1 MSTISSKG
9 GGGKAPDEEKLNIP
23 AFVKITNTSGF
34 AIPASVLNRAWVALS
49 QQFVNRNEAVASNLD
64 NNFLAFLWNHVLGN
78 APVSPV
84 TVATMTTY
92 ANTVYDANIGHN
104 FTTCIIPEV
113 FWQKTGYQTTR
124 LEKKMGEIEGFIDLR
139 IWVEG
144 YENSSLSA
152 SHSLPSSNYTIPY
165 IYIGTTY
172 GQTVW
177 STDFLYQRM
186 KAHNETITRIFT
198 KDPEALQIEHDS
210 IDTLCCKTS
219 IDGEAPIISPTH
231 DDLYKF
237 SKDSHRFL
245 IQTCLNNDTHNC
257 IANMEGTNP
266 KFPNFNSVSKLY
278 YGLEVIPMSSRGFS
292 RLEPVMAIQKPPK
305 AKAGKGK
312 RRRAKR
318 KIDGMEQAGEA
329 SSVATVQAE
338 ITETKS
344 DETTN
349 VEETLEAKRKI
360 GGVEQAGEASS
371 VSAIQAEIAE
381 INYETTK
388 VEETLEASTED
399 NDLESTIDETPDV
412 THLLEEA
419 TANKTEAR
427 IPEPIKDGKGIIAN
441 QRQTNLR
448 VPTSGHGQESSRFTA
463 QSEDQAGQLTQGQTI
478 PEVSVSVSALAAR
491 NEAILST
498 TIAKT
503 GTSVA
508 KKSESQAV
516 APARHTTSSQTDAP
530 TGDTASSQ
538 AAVKDA
544 VTLQAAAPV
553 EVQVISQAI
562 AAASSSSNH
571 IGAHIASTH
580 GPQFINEDR
589 ARVIAEL
596 RAQPPPP
603 SLEEVRARRASIKEE
618 RREERRQSIDFI
630 RMRTLSRAS
639 ALGISMTSANPSDSG
654 PLPETTTQGNETTN
668 QSVDP
673 PRALEQVSET
683 TSDST
688 ANDGNIAD
696 LHLKLPPPTGQASGP
711 TPNEAD
717 EATSIADASL
727 KLPRS
732 VDDSSKYT
740 NPISVSPSHLAQL
753 SSPVAQENVKPRR
766 GKWVAPLPEQQ
777 EWVPVSRPP
786 GPSAAAS
793 KKKNHRDAKPVKP
806 SVESRVSLGTQT
818 DTGFISCS
826 VGTQTE
832 TGVAT
837 SIAEDLEPGTGPAP
851 TRENES
857 AGHGNTKPPPSF
869 TSRASLQ
876 RELELTSIVE
886 DPALGQDRG
895 GEYAR
900 GILTMAAPS
909 TAHSHLVAELRGA
922 GVPPSALTSLSWS
935 GLEGHEATGCRQQPV
950 GIHLEVETVTIGGVT
965 FEARRRGSQHRVAA
979 SMPKLEL
986 DW

>member
-9 GGGKAPDEEKLNIP
+9 GGGKAPEEEKLNIP

-34 AIPASVLNRAWVALS
+34 AIPASVLNRAWIALS
-49 QQFVNRNEAVASNLD
+49 QQIVNRNKTAAGNLD
-64 NNFLAFLWNHVLGN
+64 NNFLAFLWNHVVGI

-84 TVATMTTY
+84 TVDTMTSY

-113 FWQKTGYQTTR
+113 FWQQTGYQAIR
-124 LEKKMGEIEGFIDLR
+124 LEKRLGEPEGFIDLR

-152 SHSLPSSNYTIPY
+152 SHRLLSSNSTIPY
-165 IYIGTTY
+165 IYIGTTF

-177 STDFLYQRM
+177 STDFLYNRM
-186 KAHNETITRIFT
+186 KAHNETITGIFT
-198 KDPEALQIEHDS
+198 KDPEPLQIEHDS
-210 IDTLCCKTS
+210 IDTLCCKTNT
-219 IDGEAPIISPTH
+219 DDEAPIISPTH
-231 DDLYKF
+231 DDLHQF
-237 SKDSHRFL
+237 MKDNRRFL
-245 IQTCLNNDTHNC
+245 IQTCLNNDTQDC
-257 IANMEGTNP
+257 IVNMEGTNP
-266 KFPNFNSVSKLY
+266 GFPNFNNISKLY

-292 RLEPVMAIQKPPK
+292 RLEPVMAIQKRPK
-305 AKAGKGK
+305 GKTGKNK
-312 RRRAKR
+312 RRR
-318 KIDGMEQAGEA
+318 
-329 SSVATVQAE
+329 T
-338 ITETKS
+338 
-344 DETTN
+344 
-349 VEETLEAKRKI
+349 KRKI

-371 VSAIQAEIAE
+371 VATIQAEITE
-381 INYETTK
+381 INFETTK
-388 VEETLEASTED
+388 VEETLEAFTED
-399 NDLESTIDETPDV
+399 NDLEPTIDETPDA
-412 THLLEEA
+412 THFLEEA
-419 TANKTEAR
+419 TTNKTEAR
-427 IPEPIKDGKGIIAN
+427 TPEPIKDGKGIIAN

-448 VPTSGHGQESSRFTA
+448 VSTSSHGQESSQSTA

-478 PEVSVSVSALAAR
+478 PEVSDSVSALVR
-491 NEAILST
+491 NEAISST
-498 TIAKT
+498 TIVTK
-503 GTSVA
+503 GTSIA

-530 TGDTASSQ
+530 TGGTASSQ
-538 AAVKDA
+538 APVKDA
-544 VTLQAAAPV
+544 VTLQAVAPV
-553 EVQVISQAI
+553 EVQVIPQVV

-571 IGAHIASTH
+571 TGAHIASTH
-580 GPQFINEDR
+580 GSQSTNEDR

-654 PLPETTTQGNETTN
+654 PLPETTNLSLN
-668 QSVDP
+668 P

-683 TSDST
+683 TSHSA
-688 ANDGNIAD
+688 ANDGNVAGV
-696 LHLKLPPPTGQASGP
+696 HLKLHHPTGQTSGP
-711 TPNEAD
+711 ASNEDD
-717 EATSIADASL
+717 EATPLADASPN
-727 KLPRS
+727 LPRS
-732 VDDSSKYT
+732 VEPSSNNA
-740 NPISVSPSHLAQL
+740 NPISAGPSHLAQL

-777 EWVPVSRPP
+777 EWVPVSRPS

-793 KKKNHRDAKPVKP
+793 KKKNRRDAKPVKP
-806 SVESRVSLGTQT
+806 SVESRVSVGTQT

-826 VGTQTE
+826 IGTQTE

-851 TRENES
+851 SREDES
-857 AGHGNTKPPPSF
+857 AGHGNTKPPPSV
-869 TSRASLQ
+869 TSRTSLQ

-886 DPALGQDRG
+886 DPAGEQDRG

-909 TAHSHLVAELRGA
+909 TAHSHLVAELTGA
-922 GVPPSALTSLSWS
+922 GVPPSALTSLSRS

-950 GIHLEVETVTIGGVT
+950 VIHLEVETVTIGGVT
-965 FEARRRGSQHRVAA
+965 FEARRRGSRHAVAA